1 MCYLFHNKIIN
12 SKYKR
17 RLIFQPSFYKISKLV
32 LKHTKVLQAERYY
45 FLAAHIYSLNTKCLA
60 KTFFDCFCKE
70 KIREVVVD
78 IVRHLFSRRRT
89 IAYQLF
95 AKKLFGE

>member
-32 LKHTKVLQAERYY
+32 LKHTKVLQAERY
-45 FLAAHIYSLNTKCLA
+45 
-60 KTFFDCFCKE
+60 D
-70 KIREVVVD
+70 
-78 IVRHLFSRRRT
+78 FSGT
-89 IAYQLF
+89 HLF
-95 AKKLFGE
+95 AKHKFNE